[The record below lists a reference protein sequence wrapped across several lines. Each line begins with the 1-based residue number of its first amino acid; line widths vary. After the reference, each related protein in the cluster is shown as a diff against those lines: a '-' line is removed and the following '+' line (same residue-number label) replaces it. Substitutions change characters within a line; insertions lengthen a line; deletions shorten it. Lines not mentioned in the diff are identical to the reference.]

1 MPPRQ
6 LFFYEAPE
14 DGGGTPAPEPDPE
27 PVGDTGGDAEG
38 AAEAAAW
45 ALSQDDWEATVNYL
59 RQTAPVI
66 QQVAQMMQNGAM
78 QPQQQQAPPE
88 PDFDPFDPE
97 SVQSYINNQV
107 QQGLEQGIAPYTHLF
122 NTMAESEGER
132 LARSTMERLDQ
143 EVGSFDHDAAYM
155 IAAGAL
161 ADESLNPD
169 QVLTSAARFMHD
181 FEERIR
187 ADERTKY
194 QGEIQQLRE
203 APRDRPIGSSSGV
216 EGETVP
222 TGPRRYHEAVER
234 AMARR
239 RPNFPVG

>member
-14 DGGGTPAPEPDPE
+14 DGGGPAADPPAPEPADAPT
-27 PVGDTGGDAEG
+27 GDVAGDQ
-38 AAEAAAW
+38 EAAAW

-66 QQVAQMMQNGAM
+66 QQVAHMMQNGGM
-78 QPQQQQAPPE
+78 QQQQEPQPQE
-88 PDFDPFDPE
+88 PDFDPFDPS
-97 SVQSYINNQV
+97 SVQEYINNQV

-187 ADERTKY
+187 ADERTKF
-194 QGEIQQLRE
+194 QGELQQMRE
-203 APRDRPIGSSSGV
+203 APRDRPVGSSAGT

>member
-1 MPPRQ
+1 MRPV
-6 LFFYEAPE
+6 FHYETPE
-14 DGGGTPAPEPDPE
+14 DGGGAAPEAAPEPVVE
-27 PVGDTGGDAEG
+27 PAGDADG

-45 ALSQDDWEATVNYL
+45 ALSQGDWEATVNYL
-59 RQTAPVI
+59 QQTAPVI
-66 QQVAQMMQNGAM
+66 QQVAQLLQNGGL
-78 QPQQQQAPPE
+78 QPQAPPAAPE

-97 SVQSYINNQV
+97 SVQTYINSQV
-107 QQGLEQGIAPYTHLF
+107 ERGLQESIQPYTHLF

-132 LARSTMERLDQ
+132 LARSTMERLDA

-161 ADESLNPD
+161 ADDSLNPD

-194 QGEIQQLRE
+194 QSELQGMRD
-203 APRDRPIGSSSGV
+203 APQDRPVGSSAGT

-234 AMARR
+234 ALARR
-239 RPNFPVG
+239 QPTFPAG